1 MKAMMLTKLKTVAV
15 GFLALCVVSFGGG
28 LLTHQKATGQQSNAQ
43 KADAKEGGAEKPPS
57 RTPAS
62 SKSLDEEKLHGAWID
77 HEHGNFSLIFGPG
90 NTVRQIT
97 ETDQLRH
104 DDTGTYSVDWSKN
117 PHHLD
122 LKLNVGNVKSPA
134 KMIMEFGEPGIL
146 RIEMGSGEAR
156 PKDFTDEAIVLT
168 RMEKHPPGSKEAKQ
182 DADREIKVA
191 EFYQRTGK
199 FATAYFHYQLVQ
211 IRYPGTDFAEKAK
224 QGLEDLKKHR
234 TRLLDGS
241 EVWGPPGQPMQ
252 PPPPPEDPRG
262 TEAASATPDESKRHR
277 KQAGTFSNSDNR

>member
-1 MKAMMLTKLKTVAV
+1 M
-15 GFLALCVVSFGGG
+15 
-28 LLTHQKATGQQSNAQ
+28 AQ
-43 KADAKEGGAEKPPS
+43 
-57 RTPAS
+57 
-62 SKSLDEEKLHGAWID
+62 WIA

-90 NTVRQIT
+90 NTVRRIT
-97 ETDQLRH
+97 ETDQIRH

-168 RMEKHPPGSKEAKQ
+168 RMEKHPPGSKQAKQ

-199 FATAYFHYQLVQ
+199 FGTAHFYYQLVQ
-211 IRYPGTDFAEKAK
+211 IRYPGTELC
-224 QGLEDLKKHR
+224 G
-234 TRLLDGS
+234 
-241 EVWGPPGQPMQ
+241 
-252 PPPPPEDPRG
+252 
-262 TEAASATPDESKRHR
+262 ESKAR
-277 KQAGTFSNSDNR
+277 T